1 MFSWAFVFRAYKTI
15 SFMYNYSEQD
25 RHKGQYHNWWKW
37 ASELVSGFYNSFEH
51 KFRSFFESLKV
62 GSWIF
67 VSRFLVEGGFSHLR
81 PFFIFM
87 QKTPWSCYKSCLEAK
102 FYDFGILRCFCL
114 QSDTVDHNKDWVYL
128 RKNQLLKQK
137 NLQQTVHASF
147 AKTPY
152 FRHPARRYPK
162 IS

>member
-67 VSRFLVEGGFSHLR
+67 VSLCKKRPDRVINLVLKQSFTILVFCVVFGCKATQLTTTKTEYISAKTNFWNKKICSKPFTLALQKLLTFVTQRGG
-81 PFFIFM
+81 
-87 QKTPWSCYKSCLEAK
+87 TPKYHN
-102 FYDFGILRCFCL
+102 FCL
-114 QSDTVDHNKDWVYL
+114 SCQ
-128 RKNQLLKQK
+128 
-137 NLQQTVHASF
+137 
-147 AKTPY
+147 
-152 FRHPARRYPK
+152 
-162 IS
+162 